1 MNSPRADDAVQL
13 DRGTL
18 GLAPDGRVDADAVAR
33 TLDLAAVFGRE
44 LVRGVA
50 RSLLLAAALLPAA
63 GLLLY
68 IAVRSRVEQF
78 AVAPDE
84 VAAFALETMRLASR
98 GGAVWAAFAAAV
110 VGAGQVPRDL
120 RAGALLLYFTRPVER
135 TDYLLGRTVATSGWL
150 AAGLIVPVCLVWVG
164 LIWGVGLRPEGIGS
178 ANPWLLWPGLLAVG
192 LANALLQACLL
203 ALTALGIGAWLRHP
217 TGALLTIVGAV
228 GGSAIAA
235 HVFLALWGR
244 ESLVGA
250 LDLHAS
256 LSAPFT
262 LLSRPFE
269 PVVPPPVATLEAA
282 LGLGLWFGVAALGWF
297 AFART
302 LRDAPLGRG
311 RS

>member
-1 MNSPRADDAVQL
+1 MTTQRPDDAVHL

-18 GLAPDGRVDADAVAR
+18 GLAPDGRVDAGGLAR
-33 TLDLAAVFGRE
+33 TLDLAAVFARE
-44 LVRGVA
+44 LVRGVP
-50 RSLLLAAALLPAA
+50 RGLLMASALLPAA
-63 GLLLY
+63 GLVLY
-68 IAVRSRVEQF
+68 IALRSRVQQF
-78 AVAPDE
+78 TVAPEE
-84 VAAFALETMRLASR
+84 VAAFALETMRMASR
-98 GGAVWAAFAAAV
+98 AGAVWAAFAAAA
-110 VGAGQVPRDL
+110 VGSGQVPRDL

-135 TDYLLGRTVATSGWL
+135 TDYLLGRTVATASWL
-150 AAGLIVPVCLVWVG
+150 GVGLVVPVVVVWAA
-164 LIWGVGLRPEGIGS
+164 LLWGVGMRPEGIGS

-192 LANALLQACLL
+192 VVNALAQACLL

-235 HVFLALWGR
+235 RVFLSLWGR
-244 ESLVGA
+244 DSLVGA

-256 LSAPFT
+256 LSALFT
-262 LLSRPFE
+262 IASRPFE
-269 PVVPPPVATLEAA
+269 PEIPPPVATLEAA
-282 LGLGLWFGVAALGWF
+282 LGLGLWLGVAALGWF